1 MKRLISISLGAL
13 LTVGALTLSAPL
25 ATAAAK
31 PAMPDNHHH
40 HKRHYNK
47 HHKHYKHKNGHHQ
60 HHIPRAASLSKTS
73 W

>member
-13 LTVGALTLSAPL
+13 LTVGALTLNAPL
-25 ATAAAK
+25 AAAAR
-31 PAMPDNHHH
+31 PARPDNHHH